1 MTINAD
7 HSRNFD
13 LVNRYAARIR
23 SRHDSVAMPVRTR
36 HRTQGIHTFGRRPVT
51 HTRSGST
58 RSKRAFTTLM
68 ATAIMATAA
77 PAASASSSSGYE
89 VQTGDTLTSIA
100 EQHGMSI
107 DELLQINAIDDPN
120 QIQVGAQ
127 LQLSSQQSGVKD
139 RIQSENEADA
149 DSDIQIG
156 DTVYEVR
163 EGDTLFEIAQEHGV
177 SLGELLTA
185 NDINDENVVFAGDFL
200 IIPTSSQDLETVL
213 ESQDI
218 AMQET
223 QEIPVVQEPEPVAE
237 VDDDSYIVSLHFVAR
252 GETPGGIAQR
262 YGITVDQLL
271 MANGLNDVTQVP
283 AGNLLRI
290 PDPSWTG
297 QAPSQPARVAP
308 ETVQDVTEQDQTG
321 AQPERSIT
329 EVNEHPISSESM
341 LDQMPVQQQA
351 LPLSSST
358 ASLSMTTAY
367 WGHQVSEWVFIE
379 NMSFHP
385 NPHRGFRGDME
396 AAAGG
401 IGDYGV
407 YPKPLSTMLSNYGF
421 IGDEFYTM
429 GDPQELKER
438 IDRGQPVLVWMTS
451 NATPQNRFYE
461 WHQGERFA
469 LVPQQMVAVA
479 YGYDNDSIHIAD
491 PGTGQNLTYSWTEF
505 INSWSTF
512 DGMSMAVY
520 PKG

>member
-1 MTINAD
+1 MTINAE

-23 SRHDSVAMPVRTR
+23 SRHDSIAMPVRTH

-77 PAASASSSSGYE
+77 PAASASSSSSSYE
-89 VQTGDTLTSIA
+89 VQAGDTLTSIA
-100 EQHGMSI
+100 EQHGMSV
-107 DELLQINAIDDPN
+107 EKLLLNNAIKDPD
-120 QIQVGAQ
+120 QIQVGTH
-127 LQLSSQQSGVKD
+127 LHLSNQQFVGKD
-139 RIQSENEADA
+139 RVQSEAEADA
-149 DSDIQIG
+149 DIQIG

-163 EGDTLFEIAQEHGV
+163 EGDTLYGIAQEHRV
-177 SLGELLTA
+177 SLEELLVA
-185 NDINDENVVFAGDFL
+185 NGIDDENVIFAGDFL
-200 IIPTSSQDLETVL
+200 VIPTSSQDLESVL
-213 ESQDI
+213 DSQDI
-218 AMQET
+218 NTQET
-223 QEIPVVQEPEPVAE
+223 QELPEVQGPETAEE
-237 VDDDSYIVSLHFVAR
+237 VDDESYIVSLHFVAR

-271 MANGLNDVTQVP
+271 MANGINDVTQVP
-283 AGNLLRI
+283 AGSLLRI

-297 QAPSQPARVAP
+297 QPTAQPEQSVV
-308 ETVQDVTEQDQTG
+308 ETDGEVTEQDQTS
-321 AQPERSIT
+321 AQSERSIT
-329 EVNEHPISSESM
+329 EVNEHPISNESI
-341 LDQMPVQQQA
+341 LDEMPVQQQA

-358 ASLSMTTAY
+358 ASLSMATAY

-379 NMSFHP
+379 NMSYHP

-396 AAAGG
+396 AASGG

-407 YPKPLSTMLSNYGF
+407 YPKPLSTLLSNYGF

-469 LVPQQMVAVA
+469 LVPHQTVAVA
-479 YGYDNDSIHIAD
+479 YGYDDDSIHIAD
-491 PGTGQNLTYSWTEF
+491 AGTGQYLTYSWTEF

-512 DGMSMAVY
+512 DGMSMAIY